1 MWDTD
6 PLFTNT
12 GNITAGLAGIATT
25 VSGLLSNTLYYFKLV
40 PSNGTVAGGE
50 QRFIRNHKIQNNV
63 GCGDA
68 YRRVE
73 YIFDMGRV
81 VFVGF
86 GSGDF
91 EQQVYH
97 KID

>member
-50 QRFIRNHKIQNNV
+50 SSVLSATIKSKITSV
-63 GCGDA
+63 VATPTD
-68 YRRVE
+68 VE

-86 GSGDF
+86 GSVGY
-91 EQQVYH
+91 EQRVYH
-97 KID
+97 ER

>member
-63 GCGDA
+63 G
-68 YRRVE
+68 
-73 YIFDMGRV
+73 
-81 VFVGF
+81 
-86 GSGDF
+86 
-91 EQQVYH
+91 
-97 KID
+97 

>member
-25 VSGLLSNTLYYFKLV
+25 VSGLSNTLYYFKLV

-50 QRFIRNHKIQNNV
+50 SSVLSATIK
-63 GCGDA
+63 
-68 YRRVE
+68 
-73 YIFDMGRV
+73 
-81 VFVGF
+81 
-86 GSGDF
+86 S
-91 EQQVYH
+91 
-97 KID
+97 K

>member
-12 GNITAGLAGIATT
+12 GNITAGIATT
-25 VSGLLSNTLYYFKLV
+25 VSVIIKYAILFQTRPFKR
-40 PSNGTVAGGE
+40 NGGWWRE

-86 GSGDF
+86 GSVGY
-91 EQQVYH
+91 EQRVYH
-97 KID
+97 ER

>member
-1 MWDTD
+1 
-6 PLFTNT
+6 
-12 GNITAGLAGIATT
+12 LAGIATT

-68 YRRVE
+68 YRVE

-86 GSGDF
+86 GSVGY
-91 EQQVYH
+91 EQRVYH
-97 KID
+97 ER